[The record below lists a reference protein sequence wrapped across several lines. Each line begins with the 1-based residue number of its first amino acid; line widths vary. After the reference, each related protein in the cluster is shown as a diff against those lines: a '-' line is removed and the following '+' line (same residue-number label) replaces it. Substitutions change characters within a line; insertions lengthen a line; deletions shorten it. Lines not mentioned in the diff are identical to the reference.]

1 MTEKHHSS
9 IKTKKMVLCALF
21 AALVAIGAFIQIP
34 VPNLDY
40 FTLQFFFVL
49 LAGMLLG
56 PRLGPLSIAVYVA
69 IGLLGIPIFAA
80 GGGPAYILRP
90 SFGYLLG
97 FIAAASVTGL
107 IAGQS
112 DSPHFKHLLI
122 ASLGGFLITYCIG
135 LTYKYFILNF
145 YMGEPMPLGL
155 IFLSAFPL
163 DIPGDLVL
171 CLIASLAGTRLIPLL
186 RRSVNA

>member
-21 AALVAIGAFIQIP
+21 VALVAIGAFIQSP

-40 FTLQFFFVL
+40 FTIQFFFVL

-56 PRLGPLSIAVYVA
+56 PRLGALSIAVYVA

-80 GGGPAYILRP
+80 GGGPAYILHP

-97 FIAAASVTGL
+97 FIAATSVTGL
-107 IAGQS
+107 IAGQR
-112 DSPHFKHLLI
+112 DSPHFKQLLI
-122 ASLGGFLITYCIG
+122 ASLGGFLITYGIG

-145 YMGEPMPLGL
+145 YMGTPMPLGL
-155 IFLSAFPL
+155 IAFSL
-163 DIPGDLVL
+163 DIPGDLLL
-171 CLIASLAGTRLIPLL
+171 CLIASLAGHPADSPPSEVCQCLIP
-186 RRSVNA
+186 